1 MGLDLPSEEQAELE
15 KVPQPCTLMSSP
27 GDLDA
32 REGLGITTLPS
43 FRREDL

>member
-1 MGLDLPSEEQAELE
+1 MGLVLPSEEQAELE